1 MKHAALSPIK
11 SSLFK
16 SFAYDANTRQLHL
29 EFHNGDVWRYDD
41 VPAERAATMQEAA
54 SPGAYFGSRIKGQ
67 YTGKKVS

>member
-1 MKHAALSPIK
+1 MKHPDLQPIK

-16 SFAYDANTRQLHL
+16 SFGYDPATRHLHL

-67 YTGKKVS
+67 YTRKKVS